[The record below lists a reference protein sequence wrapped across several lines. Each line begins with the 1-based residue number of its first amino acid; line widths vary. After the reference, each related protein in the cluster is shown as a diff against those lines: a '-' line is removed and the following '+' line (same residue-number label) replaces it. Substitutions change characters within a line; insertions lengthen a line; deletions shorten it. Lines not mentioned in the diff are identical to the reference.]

1 MKTTACPSQRG
12 IILFE
17 VMIAVAIFALAVL
30 ALAGSVDNCI
40 NGQIIT
46 QDEER
51 ARQFLENR
59 MAEIEAGAVPL
70 SDSSTEDLS
79 KDTYNGAFEGMKLKT
94 TRTEIKKKN
103 EKEED
108 IRGIFLVNLELE
120 WELDGAPQSR
130 SLQFYHFP
138 RAR

>member
-1 MKTTACPSQRG
+1 MKAAFRQSRRG

-40 NGQIIT
+40 GGQIII

-51 ARQFLENR
+51 ARQFLANR

-70 SDSSTEDLS
+70 QDSETEKL
-79 KDTYNGAFEGMKLKT
+79 KDAFEGMTLKT

-108 IRGIFLVNLELE
+108 IRGIFLVKLDLAWEFDGQPQARTLE
-120 WELDGAPQSR
+120 
-130 SLQFYHFP
+130 FYHFP

>member
-1 MKTTACPSQRG
+1 MAPTRRSQRG

-30 ALAGSVDNCI
+30 ALAQSVDNCI
-40 NGQIIT
+40 HGQIIT

-51 ARQFLENR
+51 ARQFLANR

-70 SDSSTEDLS
+70 SDSSTEDL
-79 KDTYNGAFEGMKLKT
+79 KDAYEGMNLKT

-108 IRGIFLVNLELE
+108 IRGIFLVTLELE
-120 WELDGAPQSR
+120 WELDGDPQSR

>member
-1 MKTTACPSQRG
+1 MKTPAQTSQRG

-17 VMIAVAIFALAVL
+17 VMIAVAIFILAVL
-30 ALAGSVDNCI
+30 ALAQSVDNCI
-40 NGQIIT
+40 TGQIIT

-70 SDSSTEDLS
+70 SDSSTEDL
-79 KDTYNGAFEGMKLKT
+79 KDAYAGMKLKT

-103 EKEED
+103 EKDED
-108 IRGIFLVNLELE
+108 IRGIFLVTLDLE